1 MSKNIKS
8 RYFED
13 YKLGEVINHSVP
25 RTITSGDVSLYLATT
40 GSRFALNYSKEYAEN
55 LGFERQPLDDI
66 LVFHMV
72 FGRTVPDLSLNAI
85 ANLGYAGVKFSKS
98 VFVGDTV
105 TASSKIVGLKQN
117 SNGKTGTVYVE
128 SIGKN
133 QNDEIVLSYNRWLM
147 MRKKKTGIIESFKDT
162 IPNLPEKVETK
173 QFEIPKSLNIKNWS
187 TEITGSNSFF
197 DDYQVN
203 EEIHHLDGQT
213 IEEAEHQLATR
224 LYQNNARVHFNH
236 HIEKDGRF
244 GKRIIYGG
252 YIISLARA
260 ISCNGLANAFKI
272 IAIHSGKHSSPT
284 FSGDTIYAWSKILEK
299 EKINDK
305 IGTLKIRTLASKN
318 NSNMIFPNPKELNE
332 NIVLDIVYSV
342 LIPVNQS

>member
-1 MSKNIKS
+1 MKNFKS

-13 YKLGEVINHSVP
+13 YNLGEIIKHSVP
-25 RTITSGDVSLYLATT
+25 RTITDGDVALYLSTT
-40 GSRFALNYSKEYAEN
+40 GSRFALNYSKEFSKQ
-55 LGFERQPLDDI
+55 LGFKKQPIDDI
-66 LVFHMV
+66 LLFHMV

-85 ANLGYAGVKFSKS
+85 ANLGYAAVKFYKP

-105 TASSKIVGLKQN
+105 SAESEIIGLKQN
-117 SNGKTGTVYVE
+117 SNGKTGTVYVK
-128 SIGKN
+128 SLGTN
-133 QNDEIVLSYNRWLM
+133 QNGEVVLSYFRWLM
-147 MRKKKTGIIESFKDT
+147 MRKKKNVMIDSFENVV
-162 IPNLPEKVETK
+162 PNLPKELDEKE
-173 QFEIPKSLNIKNWS
+173 FEFPSSFDSKNWS
-187 TEITGSNSFF
+187 TEITGSEFF
-197 DDYQVN
+197 YDDFIEG

-260 ISCNGLANAFKI
+260 ISCNGLANAFKV

-305 IGTLKIRTLASKN
+305 VGTLKIRTLASKN
-318 NSNMIFPNPKELNE
+318 NSNMNFPDSKELTE
-332 NIVLDIVYSV
+332 NIVLDLVYSV
-342 LIPVNQS
+342 LMPIR